1 MGATLRSLGL
11 SGSEQGKTTLPRRP
25 CAPGLLRLLT
35 ANRERQLWRGPRRD
49 ILKGLEIAGV
59 SGHGGYSDHSLGGVR
74 GGQCL
79 ERLHRCAPFP
89 AGQAPLPAGEA
100 RDAACGWKG
109 NRGEGTE
116 PNLLQSHFSPRVS
129 NPRPPEPTSS
139 AGTLAVAAPFL
150 LGNRMGEV
158 SFSDFLL
165 AGSTVI
171 PRMPAPWHSPRPSR
185 SVIGHAGR
193 GPGSERF

>member
-1 MGATLRSLGL
+1 MGATHCSLEL
-11 SGSEQGKTTLPRRP
+11 SGSEQRKTTLPRRP
-25 CAPGLLRLLT
+25 CAPGSLRLLT

-59 SGHGGYSDHSLGGVR
+59 SGHGGYSDHNLVGVR
-74 GGQCL
+74 GSQCP
-79 ERLHRCAPFP
+79 ERLHRCSPFP

-100 RDAACGWKG
+100 RAAACRWEGDT
-109 NRGEGTE
+109 GEGTE
-116 PNLLQSHFSPRVS
+116 PNLLQSHFSLRVS
-129 NPRPPEPTSS
+129 NPRPPEPTAS

-158 SFSDFLL
+158 SISDFLL
-165 AGSTVI
+165 VGGTVT
-171 PRMPAPWHSPRPSR
+171 PRMPAPWHSPRLSR